1 MFQTSLPV
9 SPAPVF
15 HQQPCCPFNLVP
27 WRFPALFHKAVR
39 KNDNPPFFKRTE
51 DSYLIRFELV
61 NPLTVQLLELFLI
74 DGRTEISRPPE
85 ERYNLFLIG
94 PFEAIDKLLNQT
106 DAVNGNGINPVTVTM
121 KKTFYPDTLHQFTF
135 KLTVMSTMNRLI

>member
-1 MFQTSLPV
+1 M
-9 SPAPVF
+9 
-15 HQQPCCPFNLVP
+15 
-27 WRFPALFHKAVR
+27 R

-74 DGRTEISRPPE
+74 DGRAEICRPLE

-94 PFEAIDKLLNQT
+94 PFKTFDKLLYQA
-106 DAVNGNGINPVTVTM
+106 DAVNGYGINSIAVTM
-121 KKTFYPDTLHQFTF
+121 IKTFYPGTLHQFTF
-135 KLTVMSTMNRLI
+135 KLTAMSTMNHRNLYQ